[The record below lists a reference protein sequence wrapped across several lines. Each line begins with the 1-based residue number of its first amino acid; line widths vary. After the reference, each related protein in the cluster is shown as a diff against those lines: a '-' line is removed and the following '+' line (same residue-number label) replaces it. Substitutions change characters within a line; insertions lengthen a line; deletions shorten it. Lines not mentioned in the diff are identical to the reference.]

1 MKQINY
7 LKVKG
12 NNNSMCN
19 KVNKY
24 EKGGSY
30 EKWEIYL
37 FQKWASFFAAG
48 FHHHNLFIIDDLKLI
63 SVN

>member
-1 MKQINY
+1 MIRNWLFNIRDSRTSHVHAVRLMKQINY

-30 EKWEIYL
+30 EK
-37 FQKWASFFAAG
+37 
-48 FHHHNLFIIDDLKLI
+48 
-63 SVN
+63 